1 MPQTA
6 ECAAMIVCGATH
18 RGEVFD
24 PLHKVGYLPAIQWQ
38 IRAFKDAGLPLV
50 LLVLCGPRN
59 RAVEKLVTRL
69 GVVLIY
75 TQAVETDMFSGVKRG
90 LSYLEDQYGWVL
102 ITPPDIPLF
111 SQNTV
116 RQLLHTSAAVAN
128 PVCQGKSGHPLLL
141 ARTCF
146 AQSEAY
152 QGGGGLRRAL
162 DTLSQPRAYIE
173 VSDRGIILAVE
184 DENGSLM
191 PQRLNR
197 QQLHP
202 EVQLT
207 LATDLVLLNPQ
218 SRQLLSL
225 IDWTGSVRTAST
237 QMGMSYSKAWQLLRQ
252 AEQAFGH
259 KLVDR
264 QRGGSSGGRAS
275 LLPAAK
281 NILRRYDLLEEKLR
295 AAGQVLFNQVFP
307 EGWEQADPPGPQPNL
322 LTAKPN
328 GSEPVAND
336 QAGGNC

>member
-1 MPQTA
+1 MPLAA

-18 RGEVFD
+18 RGEAFN

-38 IRAFKDAGLPLV
+38 IRAFKDAGLPMV

-75 TQAVETDMFSGVKRG
+75 TQVTETDMFSGVKRG
-90 LSYLEDQYGWVL
+90 LTYLEDQYGWVM

-116 RQLLHTSAAVAN
+116 RQLLKTDAAVAN

-141 ARTCF
+141 ARDCF
-146 AQSEAY
+146 KQIEAY
-152 QGGGGLRRAL
+152 QGGGGLRKAL
-162 DTLSQPRAYIE
+162 DLLSQPRAYIE
-173 VSDRGIILAVE
+173 VSDRGIILDVE

-191 PQRLNR
+191 LQRLNR

-207 LATDLVLLNPQ
+207 LATGLVMMNPQ

-237 QMGMSYSKAWQLLRQ
+237 QMGMSYSKAWQLLQQ
-252 AEQAFGH
+252 AEEAYGQ

-281 NILRRYDLLEEKLR
+281 NLLRRYDLLEEKLR
-295 AAGQVLFNQVFP
+295 EAGQELFNQIFP
-307 EGWEQADPPGPQPNL
+307 EGWEQGAPQPTQSDLSVTN
-322 LTAKPN
+322 TQPAESVET
-328 GSEPVAND
+328 G
-336 QAGGNC
+336 QA